1 MALAGAASQ
10 RDVAHGI
17 LLRIAAVFDVL
28 PEEKKGEGVAAVGE
42 TASQDSPTELLL
54 VPQLILHPVALLRGP
69 DGLHGAVRAVKRP
82 VKGIPLGALQ
92 VPPSEKGD
100 SALVDAAKVV
110 TELERIE
117 YVEDPHLGK
126 DSYCV
131 VERHADGGACSVPDY
146 AVIKLFRHIVQGEGP
161 DTIVRGID
169 EAIQALPEGY
179 DTVCTDGIFSQGEW
193 QLLSIARAAAADP
206 AVLLLD
212 EITANLDAETEAR
225 VREALR
231 QASRGRTVLSV
242 SHRIYESLGG
252 RTVEIR
258 PQGQ

>member
-1 MALAGAASQ
+1 MVLAGAASQ

-17 LLRIAAVFDVL
+17 LLRIAGVFDVL
-28 PEEKKGEGVAAVGE
+28 PEEKKGEEVAAVGE

-92 VPPSEKGD
+92 VHPLREGGQCAGGCGQGGD
-100 SALVDAAKVV
+100 GAGAHRVCGGSASGQGL
-110 TELERIE
+110 LLR
-117 YVEDPHLGK
+117 
-126 DSYCV
+126 
-131 VERHADGGACSVPDY
+131 GGEARRRRACSVPDY

-161 DTIVRGID
+161 DTIVRETD

-193 QLLSIARAAAADP
+193 QLLTIARAAAADP

-242 SHRIYESLGG
+242 SHRIYECLGG

>member
-1 MALAGAASQ
+1 MSEALYFARSGSGLRRLRLLAEGLDEAEEVHQMLCLPRRQRAPFCGHPWQRCNKILSGQMSAGGCGQGGDGAGAHRVCGGPASGQ
-10 RDVAHGI
+10 G
-17 LLRIAAVFDVL
+17 L
-28 PEEKKGEGVAAVGE
+28 
-42 TASQDSPTELLL
+42 
-54 VPQLILHPVALLRGP
+54 LLRGGEARRRRGVQCA
-69 DGLHGAVRAVKRP
+69 GLR
-82 VKGIPLGALQ
+82 
-92 VPPSEKGD
+92 
-100 SALVDAAKVV
+100 
-110 TELERIE
+110 
-117 YVEDPHLGK
+117 
-126 DSYCV
+126 
-131 VERHADGGACSVPDY
+131 RH
-146 AVIKLFRHIVQGEGP
+146 
-161 DTIVRGID
+161 
-169 EAIQALPEGY
+169 QALPPYRAGRGAGHHRPGDRRGHPGAAEGY

-231 QASRGRTVLSV
+231 QASRGRTVRSV

>member
-1 MALAGAASQ
+1 MVLAGAASQ
-10 RDVAHGI
+10 RGVAHGI
-17 LLRIAAVFDVL
+17 LLRIAGVFDVL

-92 VPPSEKGD
+92 VPPEKGR
-100 SALVDAAKVV
+100 SALVDAAKVM

-126 DSYCV
+126 GSYCV

-161 DTIVRGID
+161 DTIVREID
-169 EAIQALPEGY
+169 EAVRGTNIQSRY
-179 DTVCTDGIFSQGEW
+179 
-193 QLLSIARAAAADP
+193 
-206 AVLLLD
+206 
-212 EITANLDAETEAR
+212 EIQF
-225 VREALR
+225 REALR

-252 RTVEIR
+252 GTVEIR
-258 PQGQ
+258 PQGK

>member
-1 MALAGAASQ
+1 MQCAGGCGQGGDEAGAHRVCGGPASGQ
-10 RDVAHGI
+10 G
-17 LLRIAAVFDVL
+17 L
-28 PEEKKGEGVAAVGE
+28 
-42 TASQDSPTELLL
+42 
-54 VPQLILHPVALLRGP
+54 LLRGGEARRRRGVQCA
-69 DGLHGAVRAVKRP
+69 GLRRHQALPPHRAGRGAGHHRP
-82 VKGIPLGALQ
+82 
-92 VPPSEKGD
+92 
-100 SALVDAAKVV
+100 
-110 TELERIE
+110 
-117 YVEDPHLGK
+117 
-126 DSYCV
+126 
-131 VERHADGGACSVPDY
+131 
-146 AVIKLFRHIVQGEGP
+146 
-161 DTIVRGID
+161 GID

>member
-1 MALAGAASQ
+1 M
-10 RDVAHGI
+10 
-17 LLRIAAVFDVL
+17 
-28 PEEKKGEGVAAVGE
+28 
-42 TASQDSPTELLL
+42 
-54 VPQLILHPVALLRGP
+54 
-69 DGLHGAVRAVKRP
+69 
-82 VKGIPLGALQ
+82 
-92 VPPSEKGD
+92 
-100 SALVDAAKVV
+100 V

-126 DSYCV
+126 GSYCV

-161 DTIVRGID
+161 DTIVREID

-193 QLLSIARAAAADP
+193 QLLSDP

-212 EITANLDAETEAR
+212 EIPANLDAETEA
-225 VREALR
+225 
-231 QASRGRTVLSV
+231 RGRTVLSV

>member
-1 MALAGAASQ
+1 M
-10 RDVAHGI
+10 
-17 LLRIAAVFDVL
+17 
-28 PEEKKGEGVAAVGE
+28 
-42 TASQDSPTELLL
+42 
-54 VPQLILHPVALLRGP
+54 
-69 DGLHGAVRAVKRP
+69 
-82 VKGIPLGALQ
+82 
-92 VPPSEKGD
+92 
-100 SALVDAAKVV
+100 DAAKVM

-117 YVEDPHLGK
+117 YVKDPHLGK
-126 DSYCV
+126 GSYCV
-131 VERHADGGACSVPDY
+131 AERHADGGACSVPDY

-169 EAIQALPEGY
+169 EAIQALSEGY

-206 AVLLLD
+206 AVLLLLD

-231 QASRGRTVLSV
+231 QASRGRNVLSV
-242 SHRIYESLGG
+242 SLRIYESLGG

-258 PQGQ
+258 PQGQLMPGVQPRRPWGLRG

>member
-1 MALAGAASQ
+1 M
-10 RDVAHGI
+10 
-17 LLRIAAVFDVL
+17 
-28 PEEKKGEGVAAVGE
+28 
-42 TASQDSPTELLL
+42 
-54 VPQLILHPVALLRGP
+54 
-69 DGLHGAVRAVKRP
+69 
-82 VKGIPLGALQ
+82 
-92 VPPSEKGD
+92 
-100 SALVDAAKVV
+100 V
-110 TELERIE
+110 TELECIE

-126 DSYCV
+126 GSYCV
-131 VERHADGGACSVPDY
+131 VERHADGGACSV
-146 AVIKLFRHIVQGEGP
+146 P

>member
-1 MALAGAASQ
+1 M
-10 RDVAHGI
+10 
-17 LLRIAAVFDVL
+17 
-28 PEEKKGEGVAAVGE
+28 
-42 TASQDSPTELLL
+42 
-54 VPQLILHPVALLRGP
+54 
-69 DGLHGAVRAVKRP
+69 
-82 VKGIPLGALQ
+82 
-92 VPPSEKGD
+92 
-100 SALVDAAKVV
+100 DAAKVV

-126 DSYCV
+126 GSYCV

-193 QLLSIARAAAADP
+193 QLLSIARATAADP

>member
-1 MALAGAASQ
+1 M
-10 RDVAHGI
+10 
-17 LLRIAAVFDVL
+17 
-28 PEEKKGEGVAAVGE
+28 
-42 TASQDSPTELLL
+42 
-54 VPQLILHPVALLRGP
+54 
-69 DGLHGAVRAVKRP
+69 
-82 VKGIPLGALQ
+82 
-92 VPPSEKGD
+92 
-100 SALVDAAKVV
+100 V

-126 DSYCV
+126 GSYCV

-161 DTIVRGID
+161 DTIVREID

-193 QLLSIARAAAADP
+193 QLLSLAWAAAADP
-206 AVLLLD
+206 AVLLD
-212 EITANLDAETEAR
+212 EITANLDAETEA
-225 VREALR
+225 
-231 QASRGRTVLSV
+231 RGRTVLSV